1 MQHAAYMTHDC
12 RRRFC
17 LSYAQ
22 HVAMSLQAQPMQ
34 VEQGV
39 GPGPAGQAAPALA
52 PASTAESGA
61 LPTPSLQ
68 VKQEPAAMSQAT
80 QQQLQ
85 LQQLQQQLM
94 PPPPAVPPGHPQ
106 APRPGA

>member
-1 MQHAAYMTHDC
+1 
-12 RRRFC
+12 
-17 LSYAQ
+17 
-22 HVAMSLQAQPMQ
+22 MQ

-52 PASTAESGA
+52 PASTAESGG